1 MKKIIVCAILFVLVV
16 AVLCSC
22 NMQIM
27 DITYNFDYAYVA
39 LPNGTVVEGKV
50 DSWKDYESDAIQVV
64 IKGKTY
70 VTHYSNVVL
79 VKS

>member
-1 MKKIIVCAILFVLVV
+1 MKKVIIFAILLVLVV
-16 AVLCSC
+16 SILCSC
-22 NMQIM
+22 NMQLM

-50 DSWKDYESDAIQVV
+50 DSWIDYESDAIQIV

-70 VTHYSNVVL
+70 VTHYSNVVM
-79 VKS
+79 VKN

>member
-16 AVLCSC
+16 AILCSC

-39 LPNGTVVEGKV
+39 LPNGTVVEGEV
-50 DSWKDYESDAIQVV
+50 DSWMDYESDAIQVV